1 MKNKIKKAETAE
13 IEVGTIV
20 EYKGGFHRVKSMF
33 STTVNLCSVFGGY
46 ITEKKV
52 LKSEIVE
59 AEEAFYAKWRKS
71 ESYQCM

>member
-1 MKNKIKKAETAE
+1 MKTEKTETAK

-33 STTVNLCSVFGGY
+33 STTVNLCAVFGGY

-52 LKSEIVE
+52 LKSDIKE
-59 AEEAFYAKWRKS
+59 AEDAFYAKWQKS